1 MKFIILWT
9 ISLTKQS
16 EVFMTLVKSTGN
28 KKVNLDFNKEFIN
41 TFSQKIQ
48 SSDITFINQTLKDL
62 HESDVANLIENL
74 SNETRIKLIELE
86 EFKIDPD
93 IFIELNESIQSEVL
107 QLLSSEAIINIVKR
121 LESDDSIKIL
131 ENLETNKKKLVLEK
145 LPPKD
150 KFLLEEGL
158 SYPEDSAA
166 RIMQREFTAVPSNW
180 SVGQT
185 IDYLRENKDLP
196 KEFLEIFIVDND
208 FKPVGTVPSS
218 RVLRTSRDSKMNSI
232 MTEMPVLIS
241 VNMDKEEVGH
251 TFENYNLV
259 SAGVVNKENKLVG
272 MITADDV
279 VTVVQEEAEEDA
291 LRLAGVGDEEITD
304 SVVIKTKR
312 RFNWLLLN
320 LFTALLATWVIS
332 NFGASIE
339 QMVALAFLMPIVAS
353 MGGNAGMQ
361 TLAVTIRAIAKKE
374 LSASNFNR
382 VVGKEF
388 IIGVLN
394 GVIFAIIT
402 ALIVHFWFKEISLS
416 LLIGVSMI
424 LNMIVAGLFGIL
436 VPVSLKKMNIDPAL
450 ASSVFVTTITDV
462 IGFLSFL
469 GLGSY
474 YFLN

>member
-1 MKFIILWT
+1 MALP
-9 ISLTKQS
+9 
-16 EVFMTLVKSTGN
+16 KSAET

-41 TFSQKIQ
+41 IFTQNIEEGNVAV
-48 SSDITFINQTLKDL
+48 INQTLKDL
-62 HESDVANLIENL
+62 HEADVANLIENL
-74 SNETRIKLIELE
+74 NPDTRTKL
-86 EFKIDPD
+86 FKIESFNIDPE

-107 QLLSSEAIINIVKR
+107 QLLSIESLIKIIRR
-121 LESDDSIKIL
+121 LESDNAIKIL
-131 ENLETNKKKLVLEK
+131 ENLSKEIKEKVLEK

-150 KFLLEEGL
+150 KFLLQEGL

-166 RIMQREFTAVPSNW
+166 RIMQREFTAVPNNW
-180 SVGQT
+180 TVGQT
-185 IDYLRENKDLP
+185 IDYLREEKDLP
-196 KEFLEIFIVDND
+196 EEFLEIFIVDND
-208 FKPVGTVPSS
+208 FKPIGTVPSS
-218 RVLRTSRDSKMNSI
+218 RVLRTARDLTMNSI

-241 VNMDKEEVGH
+241 VNMDKEEVGL

-304 SVVIKTKR
+304 SVMLKTKR

-332 NFGASIE
+332 FFGASIE

-361 TLAVTIRAIAKKE
+361 TLAVTIRAIATKE
-374 LSASNFNR
+374 LSKSNFNR

-388 IIGVLN
+388 LIGILN
-394 GVIFAIIT
+394 GIIFAIIT
-402 ALIVHFWFKEISLS
+402 AVIVQFWFKEINLS
-416 LLIGVSMI
+416 LLIGISMI

-436 VPVSLKKMNIDPAL
+436 VPVSLKKFNIDPAL

-469 GLGSY
+469 GLGSF

>member
-1 MKFIILWT
+1 
-9 ISLTKQS
+9 
-16 EVFMTLVKSTGN
+16 MTLIKSTGN

-41 TFSQKIQ
+41 TFSDKIK
-48 SSDITFINQTLKDL
+48 SNDIQFVNQTVKDL

-74 SNETRIKLIELE
+74 SSEIRSKLIEIE
-86 EFKIDPD
+86 AFNIDPD
-93 IFIELNESIQSEVL
+93 IFIELNESIQSEL
-107 QLLSSEAIINIVKR
+107 LLLLSTDSIINIIKR
-121 LESDDSIKIL
+121 LESDNSIQIL
-131 ENLETNKKKLVLEK
+131 EKLEKEKKEAVLAK

-185 IDYLRENKDLP
+185 IDYFRENKDLP
-196 KEFLEIFIVDND
+196 KEFLEIFVVDNE

-218 RVLRTSRDSKMNSI
+218 RVLRASRESKMNSI
-232 MTEMPVLIS
+232 MAEMPVLIP

-251 TFENYNLV
+251 TFENYSLV
-259 SAGVVNKENKLVG
+259 SAGVVNKGNKLVG

-279 VTVVQEEAEEDA
+279 VTVVQEEAEEDV

-304 SVVIKTKR
+304 SVIIKTKR

-353 MGGNAGMQ
+353 KGGNAGMQ

-374 LSASNFNR
+374 LSSSNFNR

-394 GVIFAIIT
+394 GIIFAIIT
-402 ALIVHFWFKEISLS
+402 AVIVHLWFKEINLS

-436 VPVSLKKMNIDPAL
+436 VPVSLKKLNIDPAL

-469 GLGSY
+469 GLGSI

>member
-1 MKFIILWT
+1 MVL
-9 ISLTKQS
+9 L
-16 EVFMTLVKSTGN
+16 KSAGST
-28 KKVNLDFNKEFIN
+28 KVNLDFNKEFIN
-41 TFSQKIQ
+41 TFSDKIENGKV
-48 SSDITFINQTLKDL
+48 DFINQTLKDL
-62 HESDVANLIENL
+62 HEADVANLIENL
-74 SNETRIKLIELE
+74 NPSTRTKLIELE
-86 EFKIDPD
+86 SFDINPE

-107 QLLSSEAIINIVKR
+107 QLLSIDSIIKIIKR
-121 LESDDSIKIL
+121 LESDNAIKIL
-131 ENLETNKKKLVLEK
+131 ENLEKDNKEKVLDK

-150 KFLLEEGL
+150 RFLLEEGL

-180 SVGQT
+180 TVGQT
-185 IDYLRENKDLP
+185 IDYLREDKDLP
-196 KEFLEIFIVDND
+196 EEFLEIFIVNNE
-208 FKPVGTVPSS
+208 FKPIGTVPSS
-218 RVLRTSRDSKMNSI
+218 RVLRTSRDLKMNSI

-241 VNMDKEEVGH
+241 ANMDQEEVGH

-259 SAGVVNKENKLVG
+259 SAGVVNKDNKLVG

-279 VTVVQEEAEEDA
+279 VTVVQEEAEEDV

-304 SVVIKTKR
+304 SVMLKTKR

-361 TLAVTIRAIAKKE
+361 TLAVTIRAIATKE
-374 LSASNFNR
+374 LSKSNFNR

-388 IIGVLN
+388 LIGILN
-394 GVIFAIIT
+394 GIIFAVIT
-402 ALIVHFWFKEISLS
+402 AVIVQLWFKQLNLS

-436 VPVSLKKMNIDPAL
+436 VPVSLKKLNIDPAL

-469 GLGSY
+469 GLGSF

>member
-1 MKFIILWT
+1 MALP
-9 ISLTKQS
+9 
-16 EVFMTLVKSTGN
+16 KSREA
-28 KKVNLDFNKEFIN
+28 KKVNLDFNKEFIS
-41 TFSQKIQ
+41 TFTQNIESGNVE
-48 SSDITFINQTLKDL
+48 FINQTLKDL
-62 HESDVANLIENL
+62 HEADVANLIENL
-74 SNETRIKLIELE
+74 NPDIRNKLIEIE
-86 EFKIDPD
+86 SFNIDPE

-107 QLLSSEAIINIVKR
+107 QLLSIDSLIKIIRR
-121 LESDDSIKIL
+121 LESDNAIKIL
-131 ENLETNKKKLVLEK
+131 ENLSKEVKEKVLEK

-150 KFLLEEGL
+150 KFLLQEGL

-180 SVGQT
+180 TVGQT
-185 IDYLRENKDLP
+185 IDYLREDKDLP
-196 KEFLEIFIVDND
+196 EEFLEIFIVDND
-208 FKPVGTVPSS
+208 FKPIGTVPSS
-218 RVLRTSRDSKMNSI
+218 RVLRTSRDLKMNSI
-232 MTEMPVLIS
+232 MREMPVLIS
-241 VNMDKEEVGH
+241 VNMDKEEVGL

-304 SVVIKTKR
+304 SVMLKTKR

-332 NFGASIE
+332 FFGASIE

-361 TLAVTIRAIAKKE
+361 TLAVTIRAIATKE
-374 LSASNFNR
+374 LSKSNFNR
-382 VVGKEF
+382 VVVKEF
-388 IIGVLN
+388 LIGILN
-394 GVIFAIIT
+394 GIIFAIIT
-402 ALIVHFWFKEISLS
+402 AIIVQLWFKELNLS
-416 LLIGVSMI
+416 LLIGISMI

-436 VPVSLKKMNIDPAL
+436 VPVSLKKLNIDPAL

-469 GLGSY
+469 GLGSF

>member
-1 MKFIILWT
+1 MALLK
-9 ISLTKQS
+9 S
-16 EVFMTLVKSTGN
+16 EGN
-28 KKVNLDFNKEFIN
+28 KKVNLVFNKEFIN
-41 TFSQKIQ
+41 TFSEKIETGN
-48 SSDITFINQTLKDL
+48 IEFINQSLKDL
-62 HESDVANLIENL
+62 HEADVANLIENL
-74 SNETRIKLIELE
+74 NPNTRIKLIKLE
-86 EFKIDPD
+86 GFNINPE

-107 QLLSSEAIINIVKR
+107 QLLSTDSIIKIIKR
-121 LESDDSIKIL
+121 LESDNAIKIL
-131 ENLETNKKKLVLEK
+131 ENLEKDTKEKVLDK

-166 RIMQREFTAVPSNW
+166 RIMQREFIAVPSNW
-180 SVGQT
+180 TVGQT
-185 IDYLRENKDLP
+185 IDYLREDKDLP
-196 KEFLEIFIVDND
+196 GEFLEIFIVDND
-208 FKPVGTVPSS
+208 FKPIGTVPSS
-218 RVLRTSRDSKMNSI
+218 RVLRTSRDLKMNSI
-232 MTEMPVLIS
+232 MIEMPVLIS
-241 VNMDKEEVGH
+241 ANMDQEEVGH

-259 SAGVVNKENKLVG
+259 SAGVVNKNNMLVG

-279 VTVVQEEAEEDA
+279 VTVVQEEAEEDV

-304 SVVIKTKR
+304 SVMLKTKR

-361 TLAVTIRAIAKKE
+361 TLAVTIRAIATKE
-374 LSASNFNR
+374 LSKSNFNR

-388 IIGVLN
+388 LIGILN
-394 GVIFAIIT
+394 GIIFAIIT
-402 ALIVHFWFKEISLS
+402 AAIVQLWFKQFNLS

-436 VPVSLKKMNIDPAL
+436 VPVSLKKLSIDPAL

-469 GLGSY
+469 GLGSF

>member
-1 MKFIILWT
+1 
-9 ISLTKQS
+9 
-16 EVFMTLVKSTGN
+16 MTLVKSTGN
-28 KKVNLDFNKEFIN
+28 KKVNLDFNKEFVN
-41 TFSQKIQ
+41 TFSEKIQ
-48 SSDITFINQTLKDL
+48 SSDIQFINQTLKDL
-62 HESDVANLIENL
+62 HEADIANLIENL
-74 SNETRIKLIELE
+74 SNETRVKLIELE
-86 EFKIDPD
+86 EFNIDPD

-107 QLLSSEAIINIVKR
+107 QLLSTESIINIIKR

-131 ENLETNKKKLVLEK
+131 ENLEKGKKETVLEK

-196 KEFLEIFIVDND
+196 KEFLEIFIVDNE
-208 FKPVGTVPSS
+208 FKPIGTVPSS

-232 MTEMPVLIS
+232 MAEMPVLIS

-251 TFENYNLV
+251 TFESYNLV
-259 SAGVVNKENKLVG
+259 SAGVVNKDNKLVG

-304 SVVIKTKR
+304 SVLIKTKR

-374 LSASNFNR
+374 LSTSNFNR

-388 IIGVLN
+388 IIGILN

-402 ALIVHFWFKEISLS
+402 AVIVQLWFKEINLS

>member
-1 MKFIILWT
+1 MAL
-9 ISLTKQS
+9 L
-16 EVFMTLVKSTGN
+16 KSTGN

-41 TFSQKIQ
+41 TFSEKIENEN
-48 SSDITFINQTLKDL
+48 IEFINQTLKDL
-62 HESDVANLIENL
+62 HEADVANLIENL
-74 SNETRIKLIELE
+74 NPNTRIKLIELE
-86 EFKIDPD
+86 SFNINPE

-107 QLLSSEAIINIVKR
+107 QLLSIDSIIKIIKR
-121 LESDDSIKIL
+121 LESDNALKTL
-131 ENLETNKKKLVLEK
+131 ENLEKDTKDKVLEK

-150 KFLLEEGL
+150 KFILEEGL
-158 SYPEDSAA
+158 SYPDDSAA

-180 SVGQT
+180 TVGQT
-185 IDYLRENKDLP
+185 IDYVREDKDLP
-196 KEFLEIFIVDND
+196 EEFLEIFIVDND
-208 FKPVGTVPSS
+208 FKPIGTVPSS
-218 RVLRTSRDSKMNSI
+218 RVLRTSRDLKMSSI
-232 MTEMPVLIS
+232 MIEMPVLIS
-241 VNMDKEEVGH
+241 ANMDKEEVGH
-251 TFENYNLV
+251 AFENYNLV
-259 SAGVVNKENKLVG
+259 SAGVVNKNNKLVG

-279 VTVVQEEAEEDA
+279 VTVVQEEAEEDV

-304 SVVIKTKR
+304 SVMLKTKR

-361 TLAVTIRAIAKKE
+361 TLAVTIRAIATKE
-374 LSASNFNR
+374 LSKSNFNR

-388 IIGVLN
+388 LIGILN
-394 GVIFAIIT
+394 GIIFAVIT
-402 ALIVHFWFKEISLS
+402 AVIVQLWFKQINLS
-416 LLIGVSMI
+416 FLIGVSMI

-436 VPVSLKKMNIDPAL
+436 VPVSLKKINIDPAL

-469 GLGSY
+469 GLGSI

>member
-1 MKFIILWT
+1 MAL
-9 ISLTKQS
+9 L
-16 EVFMTLVKSTGN
+16 KSTGN

-41 TFSQKIQ
+41 TFSEKIENAN
-48 SSDITFINQTLKDL
+48 IEFINQTLKDL
-62 HESDVANLIENL
+62 HEADVANLIENL
-74 SNETRIKLIELE
+74 NPNTRIKLIELE
-86 EFKIDPD
+86 SFNINPE
-93 IFIELNESIQSEVL
+93 IFIELNESIQGEVL
-107 QLLSSEAIINIVKR
+107 QLLSIDSIIKIIKR
-121 LESDDSIKIL
+121 LESDNAIKIL
-131 ENLETNKKKLVLEK
+131 ENLEKKTKDKVLDK

-180 SVGQT
+180 TVGQT
-185 IDYLRENKDLP
+185 IDYLREDKDLP
-196 KEFLEIFIVDND
+196 EEFLEIFIVDND
-208 FKPVGTVPSS
+208 FKPIGTVPSS

-232 MTEMPVLIS
+232 MIEMPVLIS
-241 VNMDKEEVGH
+241 ANMDQEEVGL

-259 SAGVVNKENKLVG
+259 SAGVVNKNNKLVG

-279 VTVVQEEAEEDA
+279 VTVVQEEAEEDV

-304 SVVIKTKR
+304 SVMLKTKR

-361 TLAVTIRAIAKKE
+361 TLAVTIRAIATKE
-374 LSASNFNR
+374 LSKTNFNR

-388 IIGVLN
+388 LIGILN
-394 GVIFAIIT
+394 GIIFAIIT
-402 ALIVHFWFKEISLS
+402 GAIVQIWFKQYNLS

-469 GLGSY
+469 GLGSI

>member
-1 MKFIILWT
+1 MAL
-9 ISLTKQS
+9 L
-16 EVFMTLVKSTGN
+16 KSTGN
-28 KKVNLDFNKEFIN
+28 KKVNLDFNKEFIS
-41 TFSQKIQ
+41 TFSNNIENRNV
-48 SSDITFINQTLKDL
+48 DFINQTLNDL
-62 HESDVANLIENL
+62 HAADIANLIENL
-74 SNETRIKLIELE
+74 NIETRTKLIEIE
-86 EFKIDPD
+86 SFNIDPE
-93 IFIELNESIQSEVL
+93 IFIELNESVQSEVL
-107 QLLSSEAIINIVKR
+107 QQLSIESLTKIIRR
-121 LESDDSIKIL
+121 LESDNAIKIL
-131 ENLETNKKKLVLEK
+131 ENLNKESKEKVLEK

-150 KFLLEEGL
+150 NFLLQEGL

-180 SVGQT
+180 TVGQT
-185 IDYLRENKDLP
+185 IDYLREDKDLP
-196 KEFLEIFIVDND
+196 EEFLEIFIVDND
-208 FKPVGTVPSS
+208 FKPIGTVPSS
-218 RVLRTSRDSKMNSI
+218 RVLRTPRDAKMNSI
-232 MTEMPVLIS
+232 MAEMPVLIS

-251 TFENYNLV
+251 AFENYNLV

-304 SVVIKTKR
+304 SVLLKTKR

-332 NFGASIE
+332 FFGASIE

-361 TLAVTIRAIAKKE
+361 TLAVTIRAIATQE
-374 LSASNFNR
+374 LSKSNFNR

-388 IIGVLN
+388 LIGILN
-394 GVIFAIIT
+394 GIIFAIIT
-402 ALIVHFWFKEISLS
+402 AIIVQLWFKEINLS
-416 LLIGVSMI
+416 LLIGISMI

-450 ASSVFVTTITDV
+450 AGGVVLTTVTDIMGFVI
-462 IGFLSFL
+462 FL
-469 GLGSY
+469 GLASIFVGS
-474 YFLN
+474 

>member
-1 MKFIILWT
+1 MAL
-9 ISLTKQS
+9 L
-16 EVFMTLVKSTGN
+16 KSTGN

-41 TFSQKIQ
+41 TFSEKIEEAN
-48 SSDITFINQTLKDL
+48 IEFINQTLKDL
-62 HESDVANLIENL
+62 HEADVANLIENL
-74 SNETRIKLIELE
+74 NQGTRVKLIELE
-86 EFKIDPD
+86 SFNIDPE

-107 QLLSSEAIINIVKR
+107 QLLSIDSIIKIIKR
-121 LESDDSIKIL
+121 LESDNAIKIL
-131 ENLETNKKKLVLEK
+131 ENLEKNTKEKVLKK

-180 SVGQT
+180 TVGQT
-185 IDYLRENKDLP
+185 IDYLREDKDLP
-196 KEFLEIFIVDND
+196 EEFLEIFIVDND
-208 FKPVGTVPSS
+208 FKPIGRVPSS
-218 RVLRTSRDSKMNSI
+218 RVLRTSRDLTMKSI
-232 MTEMPVLIS
+232 MTEMAVLIPA
-241 VNMDKEEVGH
+241 NMDQEEVGH

-259 SAGVVNKENKLVG
+259 SAGVVNKDNKLVG

-279 VTVVQEEAEEDA
+279 VTVVQEEAEEDV

-304 SVVIKTKR
+304 SVMLKTKR

-361 TLAVTIRAIAKKE
+361 TLAVTIRAIATKE

-394 GVIFAIIT
+394 GIIFAIIT
-402 ALIVHFWFKEISLS
+402 AVIVQLWFKEVNLS

-436 VPVSLKKMNIDPAL
+436 VPVSLKKINIDPAL

>member
-1 MKFIILWT
+1 MAL
-9 ISLTKQS
+9 L
-16 EVFMTLVKSTGN
+16 KSTGS

-41 TFSQKIQ
+41 TFSDNIENRNI
-48 SSDITFINQTLKDL
+48 DFINKTLKDL
-62 HESDVANLIENL
+62 HEADIANLIENL
-74 SNETRIKLIELE
+74 NPDIRTKLIEIE
-86 EFKIDPD
+86 SFNIEPE
-93 IFIELNESIQSEVL
+93 IFIELNESVQSEVL
-107 QLLSSEAIINIVKR
+107 QLLSIDSLIKIIKR
-121 LESDDSIKIL
+121 LESDNAIKIL
-131 ENLETNKKKLVLEK
+131 ENLPINTKEQVLEK

-150 KFLLEEGL
+150 KFLLQEGL

-180 SVGQT
+180 TVGQT
-185 IDYLRENKDLP
+185 IDYLREDKDLP
-196 KEFLEIFIVDND
+196 EEFLEIFVVDKD
-208 FKPVGTVPSS
+208 FKPIGTVPSS
-218 RVLRTSRDSKMNSI
+218 RVLRTSRDSTMNSI
-232 MTEMPVLIS
+232 MSEMPVLIS
-241 VNMDKEEVGH
+241 VNMDQEEVGN

-279 VTVVQEEAEEDA
+279 VTVVKEEAEEDT

-304 SVVIKTKR
+304 SVMLKTKR

-332 NFGASIE
+332 FFGASIE

-361 TLAVTIRAIAKKE
+361 TLAVTIRAIATKE
-374 LSASNFNR
+374 LSKSNFNR

-388 IIGVLN
+388 LIGILN
-394 GVIFAIIT
+394 GIIFAVIT
-402 ALIVHFWFKEISLS
+402 AVIVQFWFKDINLS
-416 LLIGVSMI
+416 ILIGISMI

-436 VPVSLKKMNIDPAL
+436 VPVSLKKLNIDPAL

-469 GLGSY
+469 GLGSI

>member
-1 MKFIILWT
+1 
-9 ISLTKQS
+9 
-16 EVFMTLVKSTGN
+16 MTLPKSADA

-41 TFSQKIQ
+41 TFTQNIESGNVE
-48 SSDITFINQTLKDL
+48 FINQTLKDL
-62 HESDVANLIENL
+62 HEADVANLIENL
-74 SNETRIKLIELE
+74 NPDTRTKLIEIE
-86 EFKIDPD
+86 SFNIDPE

-107 QLLSSEAIINIVKR
+107 QLLSIDSLIKIIKR
-121 LESDDSIKIL
+121 LESDNAIKIL
-131 ENLETNKKKLVLEK
+131 ENLSKEVKEKVLEK

-150 KFLLEEGL
+150 KFLLQEGL

-166 RIMQREFTAVPSNW
+166 RIMQREFTAVPNNW
-180 SVGQT
+180 TVGQT
-185 IDYLRENKDLP
+185 IDYLREDKDLP
-196 KEFLEIFIVDND
+196 EEFLEIFIVDNE
-208 FKPVGTVPSS
+208 FKPIGTVPSS
-218 RVLRTSRDSKMNSI
+218 RVLRTSRDLKMSSI
-232 MTEMPVLIS
+232 MREMPVLIS
-241 VNMDKEEVGH
+241 VNMDKEEVGL

-304 SVVIKTKR
+304 SVMLKTKR

-332 NFGASIE
+332 FFGASIE

-361 TLAVTIRAIAKKE
+361 TLAVTIRAIATKE
-374 LSASNFNR
+374 LSKSNFNR

-388 IIGVLN
+388 LIGILN
-394 GVIFAIIT
+394 GIIFAIIT
-402 ALIVHFWFKEISLS
+402 AIIVQLWFKELNLS
-416 LLIGVSMI
+416 LLIGISMI

-436 VPVSLKKMNIDPAL
+436 VPVSLKKLNIDPAL

-469 GLGSY
+469 GLGSF